1 MWGKNVETGT
11 KFVSSANSQIY
22 SYIIYFTYPSTGIN
36 NSKVD
41 LNFGGGLSGNVTR
54 RQVYGLQEAKL
65 YIEEE
70 EGVLE
75 TMYANF
81 ERI

>member
-1 MWGKNVETGT
+1 M
-11 KFVSSANSQIY
+11 NS
-22 SYIIYFTYPSTGIN
+22 
-36 NSKVD
+36 
-41 LNFGGGLSGNVTR
+41 LNFWGGLSGNVAR
-54 RQVYGLQEAKL
+54 RHVYGPNVAKL

-75 TMYANF
+75 TMYVNF